1 MDTNIFHDFENRKEY
16 TAELLD
22 GITSG
27 VSLFMLSDEL
37 KFLHFNR
44 AADELFGYEK
54 GGLLSL
60 TQEDP
65 LSIFHP
71 DYVDRLYSQII
82 ATMRDGKLFNYDCRI
97 LCKDG
102 TYKWTNLSAE
112 LVQQKEGGRL
122 YFYCVLSPIEAPRH
136 SLLEGCHFLIAAGST
151 WDRHILTDLIE
162 SMGGTCQITG
172 NGLEA
177 LDLFASS
184 EDDPYCAFFIGSRLT
199 GMNGFELSKEIR
211 HSDHPSGGKIPLIL
225 LISEDDHETIH
236 AAEEIGITLFL
247 QKPLEQKAVRSLLNH
262 LAQSV
267 LSPTAS

>member
-1 MDTNIFHDFENRKEY
+1 MDKNIFHDFENNRQY

-22 GITSG
+22 GITYG

-44 AADELFGYEK
+44 AADDMFGYEK
-54 GGLLSL
+54 GGLLAL
-60 TQEDP
+60 TCEDS

-136 SLLEGCHFLIAAGST
+136 SLLEGCHFLVAAGDS

-162 SMGGTCQITG
+162 SMGGTCETSV

-177 LDLFASS
+177 LDLFSGS
-184 EDDPYCAFFIGSRLT
+184 EEDPYCAIFIGSKLT

-211 HSDHPSGGKIPLIL
+211 HSDHPAGGEIPLIL
-225 LISEDDHETIH
+225 LISEDDQETIP
-236 AAEEIGITLFL
+236 AAEGIGINLFL
-247 QKPLEQKAVRSLLNH
+247 QKPLEQAAIRSFLNH
-262 LAQSV
+262 LAQSI
-267 LSPTAS
+267 LSHT